1 MIAFLFF
8 LQKETEGP
16 HRAGGR
22 TSWTC
27 GAPWWRKTP
36 YVVQGARASLRD
48 LALQLSILR
57 RIPSRQVARGFPFA
71 GREYSRWRR
80 GLVKEI
86 LSATHSDQWPVRH
99 IRTCTS
105 KALLDGIDI
114 RLGSS
119 TNCQV
124 SFCFPTQAEF
134 CVGRSLPLVSPKCRP
149 SFRHL
154 LDQGLTCVTDCL
166 FAHELCCVR
175 CWCRPRS
182 PSAIALAGC
191 GGAPTVSRDMQP
203 LSERVL
209 AELKAKRMEKDS
221 PILVRIFKEESELE
235 VWKQDD
241 SGRFALFRS
250 YPICRF
256 SGELGPKIKTGDRQ
270 APEGFYTITP
280 GLMNPN
286 SSQYL
291 AINTGFPNAYDRAN
305 GRTGSFLMIHG
316 GCSSAGCY
324 AMTDEQMAEIYALA
338 REAFFGG
345 QTSFQLQAYP
355 FRMTPLNM
363 ARHRNS
369 PHMAFWRMLKEGHD
383 HFEVTHLEPRVGV
396 CEKRYIFEAE
406 STASFGPAD
415 RCPAYRVP
423 EDIVAA
429 VGEKQRRDEMETA
442 DLINRGIPSVAA
454 PVGAGG
460 AVSAAA
466 VLRR

>member
-1 MIAFLFF
+1 MIAFLFL

-27 GAPWWRKTP
+27 GAPGWRKTP

-86 LSATHSDQWPVRH
+86 LSATHSDQCAVRH

-105 KALLDGIDI
+105 KALLDGIDV

-124 SFCFPTQAEF
+124 SFCFPTQAES

-182 PSAIALAGC
+182 PSRSPLPGAVARRPSAATCNLVGTCPGRAQGQEDGEGLSDPRAHLQGGIRTRGLEAGRQRALRAVSLLSDLPLFGRAGSQDQDRRPPGA
-191 GGAPTVSRDMQP
+191 GGLLHHHARPDESEFEPISRDQYRLP
-203 LSERVL
+203 ECVRPCERPH
-209 AELKAKRMEKDS
+209 R
-221 PILVRIFKEESELE
+221 LVPHDPRRLLI
-235 VWKQDD
+235 
-241 SGRFALFRS
+241 GRLLRH
-250 YPICRF
+250 
-256 SGELGPKIKTGDRQ
+256 DR
-270 APEGFYTITP
+270 
-280 GLMNPN
+280 
-286 SSQYL
+286 
-291 AINTGFPNAYDRAN
+291 RAD
-305 GRTGSFLMIHG
+305 G
-316 GCSSAGCY
+316 
-324 AMTDEQMAEIYALA
+324 EIYALA
-338 REAFFGG
+338 AKHSSG
-345 QTSFQLQAYP
+345 
-355 FRMTPLNM
+355 
-363 ARHRNS
+363 ARRHSSCR
-369 PHMAFWRMLKEGHD
+369 PIR
-383 HFEVTHLEPRVGV
+383 
-396 CEKRYIFEAE
+396 
-406 STASFGPAD
+406 
-415 RCPAYRVP
+415 
-423 EDIVAA
+423 
-429 VGEKQRRDEMETA
+429 
-442 DLINRGIPSVAA
+442 
-454 PVGAGG
+454 
-460 AVSAAA
+460 SA
-466 VLRR
+466 

>member
-124 SFCFPTQAEF
+124 SFCFPTQAES
-134 CVGRSLPLVSPKCRP
+134 CVGRSLPLVSPQCRL

-154 LDQGLTCVTDCL
+154 LDKGLTCVTDCL
-166 FAHELCCVR
+166 FAHELCFVR

-182 PSAIALAGC
+182 PRRS
-191 GGAPTVSRDMQP
+191 P

-209 AELKAKRMEKDS
+209 GDLKAKRMEKDS
-221 PILVRIFKEESELE
+221 PILMRIFKEEAELE

-241 SGRFALFRS
+241 SGRFAVFRS
-250 YPICRF
+250 Y
-256 SGELGPKIKTGDRQ
+256 
-270 APEGFYTITP
+270 
-280 GLMNPN
+280 
-286 SSQYL
+286 
-291 AINTGFPNAYDRAN
+291 
-305 GRTGSFLMIHG
+305 
-316 GCSSAGCY
+316 
-324 AMTDEQMAEIYALA
+324 
-338 REAFFGG
+338 
-345 QTSFQLQAYP
+345 
-355 FRMTPLNM
+355 
-363 ARHRNS
+363 
-369 PHMAFWRMLKEGHD
+369 
-383 HFEVTHLEPRVGV
+383 
-396 CEKRYIFEAE
+396 
-406 STASFGPAD
+406 
-415 RCPAYRVP
+415 
-423 EDIVAA
+423 
-429 VGEKQRRDEMETA
+429 
-442 DLINRGIPSVAA
+442 
-454 PVGAGG
+454 
-460 AVSAAA
+460 
-466 VLRR
+466 